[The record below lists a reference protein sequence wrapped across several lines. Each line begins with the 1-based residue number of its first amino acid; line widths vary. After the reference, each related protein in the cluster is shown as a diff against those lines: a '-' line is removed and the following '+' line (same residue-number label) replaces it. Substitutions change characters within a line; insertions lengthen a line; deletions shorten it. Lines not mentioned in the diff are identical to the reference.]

1 MWLVGL
7 CRQECRC
14 RAVVNVKTM
23 YRLAVSC
30 LVLASSFT
38 PSHLLPVFFRYT
50 AWGRD
55 HQQSS
60 CVFFARCNRSSCA
73 LSFTISNLFYWRLHS
88 HHHASYRKRRS
99 LHTNDSR
106 PCGSHT
112 YRNFSCRYS
121 FIAWSINT
129 RSHVWP
135 RRLLVVHIPTQ
146 LHSRPNHLIPHPPR
160 PASGLTS
167 IP

>member
-60 CVFFARCNRSSCA
+60 CVFFTRCNRSSCA

-112 YRNFSCRYS
+112 YRNFSFAILS
-121 FIAWSINT
+121 LPGA
-129 RSHVWP
+129 
-135 RRLLVVHIPTQ
+135 
-146 LHSRPNHLIPHPPR
+146 LIPYHTSGHVDFSLYIFPR
-160 PASGLTS
+160 SCIHDP
-167 IP
+167 II